1 MIMGS
6 SQYEARPCV
15 ALHCVAPIV
24 NMLQLNAK
32 IDQKPILAYA
42 LASKHNAR
50 RKTLRHI
57 VNQPL
62 DWVYPC
68 YSHNLSPSLISHL
81 SFLTASHHL
90 SSLICHFSQPLTIS
104 HLSFLTASHHLS
116 SLIYHFSQPLTI
128 SHLSQECLTDLQF
141 LESWG
146 GRFRLLV
153 VDECTPF
160 LVEHSHRQHVAMPA
174 QPWREE
180 ERN

>member
-90 SSLICHFSQPLTIS
+90 SSVISHSLSPSLIS
-104 HLSFLTASHHLS
+104 HLSFLTASRHLS
-116 SLIYHFSQPLTI
+116 SLSGVSDWPAVSWELRRQIPASRSWRMHTVSRRELALTTCGHACTAMERGGKELRTFS
-128 SHLSQECLTDLQF
+128 
-141 LESWG
+141 
-146 GRFRLLV
+146 
-153 VDECTPF
+153 
-160 LVEHSHRQHVAMPA
+160 
-174 QPWREE
+174 
-180 ERN
+180 N